1 MILVPTIDKP
11 LSGTF
16 VAVRDT
22 YINLTI
28 KRHTKMKV
36 CIKDVGCEVVDPVKW
51 KETGK
56 RIEKVFLFKNMT
68 MIFFGNTVHVQDIKE
83 TPKPIEEVKTYE
95 AIMGMPEHYRKIWK
109 EKLGIRSAHTDAK
122 IIPLTNVNT

>member
-1 MILVPTIDKP
+1 MIVVPTIDKP

-22 YINLTI
+22 YINMAI

-56 RIEKVFLFKNMT
+56 RIEMVFLFPDNP
-68 MIFFGNTVHVQDIKE
+68 MILYENTVHPSKEIE
-83 TPKPIEEVKTYE
+83 TPKPVEEVNIYE
-95 AIMGMPEHYRKIWK
+95 VIVGMPEHYRKIWK
-109 EKLGIRSAHTDAK
+109 EKLGIKS
-122 IIPLTNVNT
+122 L